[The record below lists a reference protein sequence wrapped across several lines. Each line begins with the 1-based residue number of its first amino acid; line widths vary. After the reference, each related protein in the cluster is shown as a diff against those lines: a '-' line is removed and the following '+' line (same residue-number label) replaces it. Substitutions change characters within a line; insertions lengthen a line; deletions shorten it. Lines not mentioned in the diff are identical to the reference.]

1 MSEMRTIVDTVAGI
15 ARIAGDLLIG
25 MQAMPRVV
33 DEKGRADLVTDAD
46 RAAEALV
53 VDKLTAAFPGAHLL
67 LEEGGARATTGTGH
81 ESLLFVVDPVD
92 GTTNYAAGNPHF
104 AVSIGVVRKG
114 ELAGGVIVDPWRG
127 ETFLAVRGEGAWLFT
142 RGADLGRRLAV
153 TTTAA
158 LRDTVLASGFPYT
171 RYTDHDDNHAEF
183 VALNLL
189 TRGCRRNGAA
199 TLDLAW
205 VAAGRY
211 DGYWEQ
217 GLKPW
222 DLAAGLLLV
231 EEAGGRATDYAG
243 GPVRVTDGR
252 VVTTNG
258 HIHEAVIGV
267 LARVRANKGA

>member
-1 MSEMRTIVDTVAGI
+1 MNDMRTIVDTVAGI
-15 ARIAGDLLIG
+15 ARMTGDLLMG

-46 RAAEALV
+46 RAAETMV
-53 VDKLTAAFPGAHLL
+53 IDSLTTAFPGAHLL
-67 LEEGGARATTGTGH
+67 LEESGARATEGQGH

-104 AVSIGVVRKG
+104 AVSIGIVHNG
-114 ELAGGVIVDPWRG
+114 ALAGGVVVDPWRG
-127 ETFLAVRGEGAWLFT
+127 ETFLAARGEGAWLFT
-142 RGADLGRRLAV
+142 RGADEGRRLSV
-153 TTTAA
+153 TTTAT
-158 LRDTVLASGFPYT
+158 LRDAVLASGFPYT

-231 EEAGGRATDYAG
+231 EEAGGRATDYTG

-258 HIHEAVIGV
+258 LIHDALVGV
-267 LARVRANKGA
+267 LARVRANAGA